1 MQHLETERI
10 AAFDHEAP
18 SIDELAH
25 LAACTMCRTE
35 RNAFSALSQRSMH
48 LADAPAFPSAPRL
61 TNWESLSKALR
72 AEGLIVGVDASG
84 ELQSADA
91 SRTATVSR
99 AVGEY
104 MLPASAP
111 FAASQDNEPV
121 ALESWTKRAKP
132 RSRVEWWRAAAAMI
146 IVAIGSGA
154 IGRMSAGAPSGPAA
168 SPNTEVS
175 SAGVLSGFGGLGNTG
190 YSSID
195 EATRAL
201 ARTEREFDR
210 ISLWLTANDPSGK
223 TSEILRRRLAALDQV
238 VAISY
243 AELQAA
249 PQDRV
254 LDHYYRSA
262 YAAREATLQ
271 QLGGALPVGRT
282 LERF

>member
-1 MQHLETERI
+1 
-10 AAFDHEAP
+10 
-18 SIDELAH
+18 
-25 LAACTMCRTE
+25 
-35 RNAFSALSQRSMH
+35 
-48 LADAPAFPSAPRL
+48 
-61 TNWESLSKALR
+61 
-72 AEGLIVGVDASG
+72 
-84 ELQSADA
+84 
-91 SRTATVSR
+91 
-99 AVGEY
+99 
-104 MLPASAP
+104 
-111 FAASQDNEPV
+111 
-121 ALESWTKRAKP
+121 
-132 RSRVEWWRAAAAMI
+132 
-146 IVAIGSGA
+146 
-154 IGRMSAGAPSGPAA
+154 
-168 SPNTEVS
+168 
-175 SAGVLSGFGGLGNTG
+175 LGNTG

-195 EATRAL
+195 EATKAL

-223 TSEILRRRLAALDQV
+223 TSDILRRRLAALDQV